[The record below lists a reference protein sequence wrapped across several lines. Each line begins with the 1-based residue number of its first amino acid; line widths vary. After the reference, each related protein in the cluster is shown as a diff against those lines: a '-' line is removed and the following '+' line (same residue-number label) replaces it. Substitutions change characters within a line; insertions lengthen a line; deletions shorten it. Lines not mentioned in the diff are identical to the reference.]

1 METRK
6 GHSAVLLASPEVFHA
21 WGYHVNEFDLA
32 TGEFKT
38 RSGVWQF
45 EYGRSLGETSQS
57 EDPVT
62 VPIQVGTNRANVLTV
77 QASASNGG
85 EAAIDPVITPHPD
98 NPDVIVEIVGVPDG
112 PIGRRPYDG
121 ISAED
126 LAARGIDP
134 RPFINLGFVWPTVPE
149 DTVPPSTTATPSPGP
164 NAHGW
169 NNGVVRV
176 VLDATD
182 NGGGSGVKEIRI
194 ALSGAA
200 SGSEVAQGSSATVEI
215 SSEGETTLT
224 YFAVDNNGNEEEAQ
238 TLTVRIDMTPPVLN
252 GLPAAG
258 CTLWPPN
265 HGLVH
270 VAAVTASDARSGLV
284 AGPPTVTATSSEPE
298 LGSGAGD
305 LAPDVVISNGVV
317 EVRAERAGTGL
328 GRVYTITASASDR
341 ASNLA
346 SATAT
351 CTVPHDRPGHQ

>member
-45 EYGRSLGETSQS
+45 ECRQSLGETSQS

-134 RPFINLGFVWPTVPE
+134 RPFINLRFVRPTAPE
-149 DTVPPSTTATPSPGP
+149 DTVLPSTTATPSPGP

-252 GLPAAG
+252 GLPAARCG
-258 CTLWPPN
+258 RRTTGWSTSPP
-265 HGLVH
+265 
-270 VAAVTASDARSGLV
+270 
-284 AGPPTVTATSSEPE
+284 
-298 LGSGAGD
+298 
-305 LAPDVVISNGVV
+305 
-317 EVRAERAGTGL
+317 
-328 GRVYTITASASDR
+328 
-341 ASNLA
+341 
-346 SATAT
+346 
-351 CTVPHDRPGHQ
+351 